1 MAPDIDKIHQEAM
14 VAIDSAAS
22 FEELEKTRIEYL
34 GKKGKITNLL
44 KSLGVLPAEQRPLVG
59 KEINALKKEFIQS
72 VERRLSFIQGE
83 SLKEKIQ
90 AEDLD
95 VSLPG
100 RHFSRV
106 GSAHPITLTLERI
119 QSIFRNA
126 GFLPVSGPEIETD
139 YYNFEALNIP
149 AHHPARAMHDT
160 FYVDGGYLLRT
171 HTSPVQIRWME
182 KASPPIRVIAPG
194 RVYRCD
200 YDQTHSPMFHQV
212 EGLLLDEDASMSQL
226 KGLLDNFLKSFFQ
239 RDDIKIRYR
248 PSYFPFTEP
257 SMEVDIQLK
266 SSHGLTDWLEVMG
279 CGMVNPVVLTNVG
292 IDPEEFTGF
301 AFGLGVERLA
311 MLYYGISDLR
321 QFFVNDLEFIGQ
333 FGS

>member
-1 MAPDIDKIHQEAM
+1 MAPDIDKIYQEAM
-14 VAIDSAAS
+14 VAIDSAVS
-22 FEELEKTRIEYL
+22 SEELEKTRVEYL

-44 KSLGVLPAEQRPLVG
+44 KSLGVLPPEQRPLVG
-59 KEINALKKEFIQS
+59 KEINALKKDFIQS
-72 VERRLSFIQGE
+72 VESRLNFIQEE

-90 AEDLD
+90 TEDLD

-149 AHHPARAMHDT
+149 SHHPARAMHDT

-182 KASPPIRVIAPG
+182 RTPPPIRIIAPG

-266 SSHGLTDWLEVMG
+266 SNHGLTDWLEVMG

-321 QFFVNDLEFIGQ
+321 QFFVNDMEFIGQ
-333 FGS
+333 FGF